1 MFEDSTRKFDLVV
14 FVIFLKP
21 AAGFKQ
27 LLENSAG
34 SQHFVG
40 ASGWLP
46 ARKKFKPLL
55 LENINKLP
63 TICWSLRLA
72 PSTQE
77 VQTAEQATCSCID
90 FGMGLALNPKSF

>member
-1 MFEDSTRKFDLVV
+1 MFEDSARKFDLVS
-14 FVIFLKP
+14 FVIILKP
-21 AAGFKQ
+21 AAGKQ
-27 LLENSAG
+27 LLGNSAG

-90 FGMGLALNPKSF
+90 VAWV